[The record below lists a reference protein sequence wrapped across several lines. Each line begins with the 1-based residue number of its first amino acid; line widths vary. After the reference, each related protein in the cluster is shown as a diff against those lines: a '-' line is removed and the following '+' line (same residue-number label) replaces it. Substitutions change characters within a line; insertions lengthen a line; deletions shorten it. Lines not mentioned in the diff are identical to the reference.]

1 MNPVAELLA
10 ELVEADST
18 NPTLSEGGAGEAQ
31 VARIL
36 AQRLERAG
44 LEVDVWDAAPGRPNV
59 VGRLRGT
66 GEGRTLMFCGHTDV
80 VDAEPSQ
87 FAPVVRDGRMH
98 GRGTNDMKGGIA
110 ASVIVAERLAAG
122 PRLAGDVLMAFVI
135 DEEWASLGA
144 EALIGRYQADGAVLP
159 EQSDLDVVIAHG
171 GFAWYEVT
179 SLGVES
185 AGGEPEKGIDGIA
198 LAGPLLTGIVEL
210 DRELE
215 GRVASLPYPNDGR
228 PNIHAST
235 IRGGQTYPTY
245 PAECVIQIE
254 RCIMPGES
262 LAESYAELEALLER
276 ARSRRSPI
284 PWELDHRHRPRAG
297 HARPRRA
304 GGAGNDRRGQRNH
317 RRGSRGQIRLRV
329 DGFGRAGRGRNPV
342 RRLRPP
348 GRRRAHRRR
357 MGRSGFARHL
367 RRRFRAVRAHL
378 LRLKVFHILGG

>member
-1 MNPVAELLA
+1 MSPVAELLA

-18 NPTLSEGGAGEAQ
+18 NPTLSEGGAGEAE

-80 VDAEPSQ
+80 VGRRAVRNSRRSI
-87 FAPVVRDGRMH
+87 RDGRMH

-110 ASVIVAERLAAG
+110 ASVVVAERLAAG

-144 EALIGRYQADGAVLP
+144 EALIERYQADGAVLP

-171 GFAWYEVT
+171 GFAWYEVI

-235 IRGGQTYPTY
+235 IRGGQSVSDLSGGVRDPDR
-245 PAECVIQIE
+245 AVHHAG
-254 RCIMPGES
+254 RVAGRVVR
-262 LAESYAELEALLER
+262 R
-276 ARSRRSPI
+276 ARGAARAGARRRSPI
-284 PWELDHRHRPRAG
+284 PWELDHCHRPRAG

-348 GRRRAHRRR
+348 RAKACTPPTS
-357 MGRSGFARHL
+357 GSIWLRSRPASTVFERFART
-367 RRRFRAVRAHL
+367 FC
-378 LRLKVFHILGG
+378 G